1 MAQEQAVRG
10 GKAVGT
16 RDRVVAWLAAHG
28 DIHEPS
34 GMASSNLARQIG
46 YPGTSVAFAQ
56 LLSGMERSGLIQRE
70 VRGKR
75 TYQVALTDAGRRRA
89 RSRTDA
95 PERRRAEN
103 AGAGVRARSTLS
115 YPDQRQPSFEEV
127 SGTLD
132 YDELARQLLVQLAHR
147 LAPSPSSIRSGSEQ
161 PVAQGAILDDLDAR
175 LSALELELVKAK
187 ANRTALEEEN
197 AVLRTQ
203 LERIRRNLEGSE
215 PRRARAERAVET
227 EPTDHRNIALVQRV
241 LSDSGQSS
249 RRRSS
254 GAGAG
259 SG

>member
-1 MAQEQAVRG
+1 MAQEQAARA

-28 DIHEPS
+28 DIHDPS

-46 YPGTSVAFAQ
+46 YPGTSIAFAQ
-56 LLSGMERSGLIQRE
+56 LLSGMERSGLIERE

-89 RSRTDA
+89 RSRADA
-95 PERRRAEN
+95 PERRRAAS
-103 AGAGVRARSTLS
+103 AGAGVPARSALS
-115 YPDQRQPSFEEV
+115 SPDRRQPSLEEV
-127 SGTLD
+127 SGALD

-147 LAPSPSSIRSGSEQ
+147 LAPSPSSIRPGSEQ
-161 PVAQGAILDDLDAR
+161 PVAQGSVLDDLDAR
-175 LSALELELVKAK
+175 LSVLELELVRAK

-197 AVLRTQ
+197 AVLRAQ

-215 PRRARAERAVET
+215 PRRARAKRAVAT
-227 EPTDHRNIALVQRV
+227 DPTDHRNIALVQRV
-241 LSDSGQSS
+241 LSDSGQPS

-254 GAGAG
+254 GASAG
-259 SG
+259 ST

>member
-1 MAQEQAVRG
+1 
-10 GKAVGT
+10 
-16 RDRVVAWLAAHG
+16 
-28 DIHEPS
+28 
-34 GMASSNLARQIG
+34 
-46 YPGTSVAFAQ
+46 
-56 LLSGMERSGLIQRE
+56 
-70 VRGKR
+70 
-75 TYQVALTDAGRRRA
+75 
-89 RSRTDA
+89 
-95 PERRRAEN
+95 
-103 AGAGVRARSTLS
+103 
-115 YPDQRQPSFEEV
+115 
-127 SGTLD
+127 TLD

-259 SG
+259 SA